1 MDTSLYDETLEELQ
15 PAVETE
21 TITSVFS
28 LQSAPQLFAAFA
40 NKQPEQEQRG
50 SFERKGIADRIVEST
65 TAKMTPVFTE
75 PEHKI
80 DNIHIENGVYR
91 IHEEKDAASNVKI
104 NYDFKRLVDSVLN
117 G

>member
-1 MDTSLYDETLEELQ
+1 MDTSLYDETIEELQ

-21 TITSVFS
+21 TVTSIFA

-40 NKQPEQEQRG
+40 NKEPEQRG

-65 TAKMTPVFTE
+65 NAKMNPVFTE

>member
-1 MDTSLYDETLEELQ
+1 M
-15 PAVETE
+15 
-21 TITSVFS
+21 
-28 LQSAPQLFAAFA
+28 PQLFAAFA

-117 G
+117 GWFGLAALNLQNYFVTIFAKCVILSLKLS